1 MLKGSGLGAY
11 RGGFGSQWL
20 PAGFPGSFV
29 ITLPTLLPGLFIL
42 ILQIATYILSLV
54 ARLIVNSGKITNQTL
69 GAYIEVGVGVE
80 IEERALV
87 GAKIVAIVV
96 KATWR
101 GAEAPGRSMARGA
114 ARLTLQ
120 RWHIV
125 LMFRR
130 RVVGR
135 KSGEQEI
142 LLIGG
147 EVKTLLVKVIV
158 VGHDDTRGIKMAG
171 QC

>member
-1 MLKGSGLGAY
+1 MLKGSGLDAY

-20 PAGFPGSFV
+20 PTGFPGSFI

-42 ILQIATYILSLV
+42 IPQIATYILSLV
-54 ARLIVNSGKITNQTL
+54 ARLVVNSGKVTNQTL
-69 GAYIEVGVGVE
+69 GAYIEIGVGVE
-80 IEERALV
+80 IEERTLV
-87 GAKIVAIVV
+87 DAKIVSIVV

-101 GAEAPGRSMARGA
+101 GAEAPGRGVARGA
-114 ARLTLQ
+114 ARFALQ

-125 LMFRR
+125 LVFRR

-135 KSGEQEI
+135 QSGEQEI
-142 LLIGG
+142 LLVGG
-147 EVKTLLVKVIV
+147 KVKTLLVEMIV

-171 QC
+171 RC